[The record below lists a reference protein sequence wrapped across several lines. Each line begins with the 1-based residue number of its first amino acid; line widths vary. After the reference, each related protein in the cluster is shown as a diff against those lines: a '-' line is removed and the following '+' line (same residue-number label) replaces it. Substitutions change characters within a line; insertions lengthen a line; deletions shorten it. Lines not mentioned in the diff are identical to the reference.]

1 MQSTERDF
9 LVRYLQDNERRILE
23 LTDHLTPRQQTFRL
37 APDEWSIADIVEH
50 LAVVEARSLPR
61 LEERLQQPQ
70 DTEKKSRLELDAV
83 ILNVVSARTRR
94 AEASEASRPA
104 GRWSSFGEALDEFRK
119 ARARSVHFAQ
129 TTKADLRAYLLPN
142 SALGD
147 LDVYQAL
154 LFLGSHAERH
164 RKQAQEIK
172 DDRAFPRR

>member
-1 MQSTERDF
+1 MQNTERDF
-9 LVRYLQDNERRILE
+9 LVRYLQDNERRILA

-37 APDEWSIADIVEH
+37 TPDEWSIGDIFEH
-50 LAVVEARSLPR
+50 LAVVEGRSLPR
-61 LEERLQQPQ
+61 LEERLQQPP
-70 DTEKKSRLELDAV
+70 DTKKKSRVDLDAV

-94 AEASEASRPA
+94 AQASEASQPT
-104 GRWSSFGEALDEFRK
+104 GRWPVFGDAVDEFRK
-119 ARARSVHFAQ
+119 ARAGLIRLAQ

-142 SALGD
+142 SALGE
-147 LDVYQAL
+147 LDIYQSL